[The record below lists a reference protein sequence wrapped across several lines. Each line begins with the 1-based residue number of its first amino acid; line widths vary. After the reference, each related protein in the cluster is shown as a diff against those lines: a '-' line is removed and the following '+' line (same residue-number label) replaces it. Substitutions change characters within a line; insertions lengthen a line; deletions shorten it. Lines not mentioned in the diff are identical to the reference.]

1 MGVIG
6 WKTYL
11 KASAT
16 MPSRLKGGKKILEV
30 LHFAIGICKK
40 K

>member
-11 KASAT
+11 MASAT
-16 MPSRLKGGKKILEV
+16 MPSRLKGEKKMY
-30 LHFAIGICKK
+30 
-40 K
+40 

>member
-11 KASAT
+11 KVSAT
-16 MPSRLKGGKKILEV
+16 MPSRLKGEKKMY
-30 LHFAIGICKK
+30 
-40 K
+40 